1 MEQLIWR
8 QSAFGQQLDAYQS
21 IWFGL
26 SVNGDENNPAFVW
39 DDNLPVDYTNWAA
52 HQPAIQ
58 KGDNCG
64 YIDHFM
70 DFPKT
75 WEWKMSNN
83 CESKRNF
90 ICKLDKYTI
99 TAPDNDAPAHLGS
112 PIECENGW
120 NSLDG
125 GLDCFKTFGKEV
137 IYAEARRSCLS
148 MDSSVAS
155 IHDLTINLF
164 VKSLLS
170 TDTSAHL
177 KSAWI
182 GAERTKTGAWKWMD
196 GSNFVFSNFVTDNSD
211 DGNAI
216 IGVDGR
222 WESQDSNSVNGYICS
237 KMKKFENCLATSEIH
252 HCPGSNSGTTEQHC
266 YELGCCWDVT
276 KTSHCFSASADSRK
290 SSEEH
295 TAGFAAGI
303 TAMVFIIMY
312 AAVGGVY
319 YFVKK

>member
-1 MEQLIWR
+1 
-8 QSAFGQQLDAYQS
+8 
-21 IWFGL
+21 
-26 SVNGDENNPAFVW
+26 
-39 DDNLPVDYTNWAA
+39 
-52 HQPAIQ
+52 
-58 KGDNCG
+58 
-64 YIDHFM
+64 
-70 DFPKT
+70 
-75 WEWKMSNN
+75 MSTN
-83 CESKRNF
+83 CETKRNF

-99 TAPDNDAPAHLGS
+99 TPPDNDAPAHLGS
-112 PIECENGW
+112 PVECENGW

-222 WESQDSNSVNGYICS
+222 WESQDSNSVNGYVCK

-276 KTSHCFSASADSRK
+276 KTSHCFSASEDSRK

-303 TAMVFIIMY
+303 SAMVFILMY

>member
-1 MEQLIWR
+1 MNSAKMKESTIIGMKTEQLIWR
-8 QSAFGQQLDAYQS
+8 QSGIIMKTRFFTRKFLKLSDNNS
-21 IWFGL
+21 TRISRFGL
-26 SVNGDENNPAFVW
+26 DCRLMTMKIIQFFCGTIICRLIIQIGLLISLQFKKA
-39 DDNLPVDYTNWAA
+39 TIAA
-52 HQPAIQ
+52 TSTILWIFQ
-58 KGDNCG
+58 KLG
-64 YIDHFM
+64 
-70 DFPKT
+70 
-75 WEWKMSNN
+75 EWKMSNN
-83 CESKRNF
+83 CETKRNF

-99 TAPDNDAPAHLGS
+99 NPPDNDAPAHLGS
-112 PIECENGW
+112 PVECENGW

-182 GAERTKTGAWKWMD
+182 GAERTKTSAWKWMD

-222 WESQDSNSVNGYICS
+222 WESQDSNSVNGYVCS
-237 KMKKFENCLATSEIH
+237 KMKKFENYLATSEIH
-252 HCPGSNSGTTEQHC
+252 HCPG
-266 YELGCCWDVT
+266 
-276 KTSHCFSASADSRK
+276 
-290 SSEEH
+290 
-295 TAGFAAGI
+295 
-303 TAMVFIIMY
+303 
-312 AAVGGVY
+312 
-319 YFVKK
+319 